1 MRYSNVTEKEQK
13 LFEDLSYEQ
22 RMILVSRY
30 TSRLKASSEAMAA
43 LGRPRYGM
51 PNGQHDKI
59 PTKESCKCRISA
71 CKRSRACKGG
81 RTDRDIERNRNQS
94 PRLGNIALANHP
106 FGRCEFGCCL
116 LSDAGFYRTLLSLTA
131 TFR

>member
-43 LGRPRYGM
+43 LGRPDMVCPMDSMTRYL
-51 PNGQHDKI
+51 QK
-59 PTKESCKCRISA
+59 KAASVASA
-71 CKRSRACKGG
+71 LVSVHVLARAAEL
-81 RTDRDIERNRNQS
+81 IETSN
-94 PRLGNIALANHP
+94 A
-106 FGRCEFGCCL
+106 
-116 LSDAGFYRTLLSLTA
+116 TA
-131 TFR
+131 TNLRAWVTLH